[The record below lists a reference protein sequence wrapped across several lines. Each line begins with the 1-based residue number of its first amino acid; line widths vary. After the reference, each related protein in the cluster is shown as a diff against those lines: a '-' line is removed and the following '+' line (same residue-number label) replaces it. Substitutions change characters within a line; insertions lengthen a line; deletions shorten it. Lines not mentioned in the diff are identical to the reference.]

1 MYSNNQNDPPRS
13 SNGGDVPHKHT
24 IRKEIQEYLR
34 ESCCHRIKCI
44 TTTFLATFMCRKPLN
59 NAALA
64 TTAHRKPKRVSDG
77 TGTQVGAQM
86 MNKCRVKMIQREL
99 YNVRDPL

>member
-1 MYSNNQNDPPRS
+1 
-13 SNGGDVPHKHT
+13 
-24 IRKEIQEYLR
+24 
-34 ESCCHRIKCI
+34 
-44 TTTFLATFMCRKPLN
+44 MCRKPLN

-99 YNVRDPL
+99 YNVRDPP